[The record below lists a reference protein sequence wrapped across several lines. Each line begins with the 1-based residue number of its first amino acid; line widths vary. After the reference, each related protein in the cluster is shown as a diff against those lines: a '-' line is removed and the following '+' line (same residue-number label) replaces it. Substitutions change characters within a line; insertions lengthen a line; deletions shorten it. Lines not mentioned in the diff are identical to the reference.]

1 MQDLH
6 TEKTRQTNIE
16 EAIVSG
22 ILSAR
27 IHPGTRLSENQLAE
41 LFGVSRTR
49 VREAM
54 MRLETRGIVHVSPR
68 RGWFVVE
75 PSAEEAMTVYAA
87 RRVIES
93 GLLRSMRPLTEDGRQ
108 VLVAHLDEEKA
119 AMAAGDRQRLTCLMG
134 DFHIRI
140 AELCG
145 NAVLIEML
153 RDLTARTILISML
166 YQSEFHAAQSHQGH
180 CRIFEAMVEGDFVKA
195 AELSIEHLDEV
206 ETGLDLTAR
215 PDPLSELRISLSLPP
230 KNAPSTSRLSGAKQ
244 PAASKEI

>member
-6 TEKTRQTNIE
+6 TRQDRQINIE
-16 EAIVSG
+16 EAIISG

-27 IHPGTRLSENQLAE
+27 IRPGTRLSENQLAG
-41 LFGVSRTR
+41 LFSVSRTR

-54 MRLETRGIVHVSPR
+54 MRLETRGIVHVSAR

-75 PSAEEAMTVYAA
+75 PSAEEAMTIYEA
-87 RRVIES
+87 RRIIES
-93 GLLRSMRPLTEDGRQ
+93 GLLRSMRVLSEEGRK
-108 VLVAHLDEEKA
+108 VLLAHLEEERIAIA
-119 AMAAGDRQRLTCLMG
+119 AADRQRLTCLLG

-145 NAVLIEML
+145 NAVLIELL

-166 YQSEFHAAQSHQGH
+166 YQSEFHALQSHEGH
-180 CRIFEAMVEGDFVKA
+180 CRIFEAMAAGDFVKA

-206 ETGLDLTAR
+206 ETGLDLTRR
-215 PDPLSELRISLSLPP
+215 PDPLAGLRRSLALPEINGGDP
-230 KNAPSTSRLSGAKQ
+230 DKIPTQQKS
-244 PAASKEI
+244 SKGE

>member
-1 MQDLH
+1 
-6 TEKTRQTNIE
+6 
-16 EAIVSG
+16 
-22 ILSAR
+22 
-27 IHPGTRLSENQLAE
+27 
-41 LFGVSRTR
+41 
-49 VREAM
+49 
-54 MRLETRGIVHVSPR
+54 
-68 RGWFVVE
+68 
-75 PSAEEAMTVYAA
+75 
-87 RRVIES
+87 
-93 GLLRSMRPLTEDGRQ
+93 
-108 VLVAHLDEEKA
+108 
-119 AMAAGDRQRLTCLMG
+119 MAAGDRQRLTCLMG

-244 PAASKEI
+244 PVAQRRYKDMLTRRVFLQLRRSRSPPASGSSHRPTRLPTSPPAARSASLSRRTFRRSAAWGRTWLRRAMISTWQT

>member
-1 MQDLH
+1 
-6 TEKTRQTNIE
+6 
-16 EAIVSG
+16 
-22 ILSAR
+22 
-27 IHPGTRLSENQLAE
+27 
-41 LFGVSRTR
+41 
-49 VREAM
+49 M

-87 RRVIES
+87 RRVIEP
-93 GLLRSMRPLTEDGRQ
+93 GLLRSMRPLTEDGRR

-180 CRIFEAMVEGDFVKA
+180 RRIFEAMAEGDFVKA

-230 KNAPSTSRLSGAKQ
+230 KNAPSTSRLSDAKQ
-244 PAASKEI
+244 PVAPKEI